1 MEEKKYYNRYDIS
14 PSDFAYKHFRDRT
27 LDNFYL
33 IKDNRRQLHRTRN
46 MSFAAYYATPDSY
59 EKPLLVE
66 LCALYDTAYMNQ
78 RRKRMANLYQIEVRV
93 IAHSKICGNSERLSS
108 FQKHIVYDVWDGKDI
123 WEDLIVAQR
132 MAFFR

>member
-1 MEEKKYYNRYDIS
+1 MEDKKHYKRYDIS
-14 PSDFAYKHFRDRT
+14 PSTFTYKHFRDRT

-33 IKDNRRQLHRTRN
+33 IKDNRRQFHRSR
-46 MSFAAYYATPDSY
+46 SVSVESYYATPSTY

-78 RRKRMANLYQIEVRV
+78 RRKRMANLYQIEVRT
-93 IAHSKICGNSERLSS
+93 ISHSMIDGVGEHSSS
-108 FQKHIVYDVWDGKDI
+108 FQRHITYDVWDKEDI
-123 WEDLIVAQR
+123 WDALIVAQR

>member
-1 MEEKKYYNRYDIS
+1 MEGKKYYKLYDIS
-14 PSDFAYKHFRDRT
+14 PSDFTYKRFRDRT

-33 IKDNRRQLHRTRN
+33 IKHNRGQFHRSR
-46 MSFAAYYATPDSY
+46 SISVESYYATPDSY

-66 LCALYDTAYMNQ
+66 LCALYDMACVSQ
-78 RRKRMANLYQIEVRV
+78 RRKRMANLYQIEVRT
-93 IAHSKICGNSERLSS
+93 ITRSKIRKNSEHLSS
-108 FQKHIVYDVWDGKDI
+108 FQKHIIYDVWDRKDI